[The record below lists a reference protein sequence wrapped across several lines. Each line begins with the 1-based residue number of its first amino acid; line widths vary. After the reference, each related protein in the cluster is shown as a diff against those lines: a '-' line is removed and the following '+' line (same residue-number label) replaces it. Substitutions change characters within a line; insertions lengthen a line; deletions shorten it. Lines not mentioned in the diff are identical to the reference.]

1 MSNEPTPLLEV
12 KNLTKHFPAA
22 HGQKV
27 HAVNGVSFKLERGE
41 TLGIV
46 GESGCGKSSMGRT
59 ILKVHEP
66 TSGQIIF
73 DGVDITGLSN
83 RKMFPYRKKMQMIFQ
98 DPYASLNP
106 RFTVGEIIE
115 EPMIIHNMGTAHE
128 RKVIVQELIETVGLK
143 PDHIRRYPHE
153 FSGGQ
158 RQRIGIARTL
168 ALRPEFIVCDEPIS
182 ALDVSIQAQVINL
195 LEKLQREKGFSYL
208 FIAHDLE
215 MVHHIS
221 HKIGVMYLGNMVE
234 LGSSDDVYKKPLHPQ
249 HRLLIQRWP
258 KKRNES
264 SWRARYQVRSIRQ
277 KDVRL
282 REDVST
288 QPRNV
293 SPKNRTHI
301 CMITDRLPAT
311 YIRQKIWHSIR
322 QLAKLLNKLLLKRS
336 LRIF

>member
-158 RQRIGIARTL
+158 RQRIGIARAL
-168 ALRPEFIVCDEPIS
+168 AIEPEFIVCDEPIS
-182 ALDVSIQAQVINL
+182 ALDVSIQAQVVNL
-195 LEKLQREKGFSYL
+195 LIKLQKELGLTYL
-208 FIAHDLE
+208 FIAHDLS
-215 MVHHIS
+215 MVKHIS
-221 HKIGVMYLGNMVE
+221 DRVGVMYLGSMVE
-234 LGSSDDVYKKPLHPQ
+234 FADSDELYSKPLHPYTKA
-249 HRLLIQRWP
+249 LMSAIP
-258 KKRNES
+258 IPDPKAEKEKKRIPIEGEIPSPINPKPGC
-264 SWRARYQVRSIRQ
+264 RFAARCKYATEACKQTTPELTEV
-277 KDVRL
+277 
-282 REDVST
+282 
-288 QPRNV
+288 
-293 SPKNRTHI
+293 
-301 CMITDRLPAT
+301 LPGHFVACH
-311 YIRQKIWHSIR
+311 RVKEVNA
-322 QLAKLLNKLLLKRS
+322 LGL
-336 LRIF
+336 

>member
-234 LGSSDDVYKKPLHPQ
+234 LGSSDDVYKKPLHPYTRALMGSVFDINMDFSKSIENLEGEAPSPLELPEGCPFQ
-249 HRLLIQRWP
+249 GLCNKCMAIC
-258 KKRNES
+258 KKEAPQMVSLTSDHQVACHLYTES
-264 SWRARYQVRSIRQ
+264 AQ
-277 KDVRL
+277 K
-282 REDVST
+282 
-288 QPRNV
+288 
-293 SPKNRTHI
+293 
-301 CMITDRLPAT
+301 
-311 YIRQKIWHSIR
+311 
-322 QLAKLLNKLLLKRS
+322 
-336 LRIF
+336 

>member
-234 LGSSDDVYKKPLHPQ
+234 LGSSDDVYKKPLHPYTRALMGSVFDINMDFSKPIENLEGEAPSPLELPEGCPFQ
-249 HRLLIQRWP
+249 GRCTKCMAIC
-258 KKRNES
+258 KKEAPQMVS
-264 SWRARYQVRSIRQ
+264 LTPDHQVACHLYTKNMQ
-277 KDVRL
+277 K
-282 REDVST
+282 
-288 QPRNV
+288 
-293 SPKNRTHI
+293 
-301 CMITDRLPAT
+301 
-311 YIRQKIWHSIR
+311 
-322 QLAKLLNKLLLKRS
+322 
-336 LRIF
+336 

>member
-158 RQRIGIARTL
+158 RQRIGIARAL
-168 ALRPEFIVCDEPIS
+168 AVEPSLIIADEPVS
-182 ALDVSIQAQVINL
+182 ALDVSIQAQVLNL
-195 LEKLQREKGFSYL
+195 LNELKHDLDLTYIFV
-208 FIAHDLE
+208 AHDLSVVE
-215 MVHHIS
+215 YIS
-221 HKIGVMYLGNMVE
+221 DRVGVMYLGNFVE
-234 LGSSDDVYKKPLHPQ
+234 VGEKEKIYSNPMHPYTQALLSAVPVPDPKLSRTRKRIILEGDVPSPMNPPRGCRFHTRCPYATEKCSQVAPVFREHEPG
-249 HRLLIQRWP
+249 HWAACHLLD
-258 KKRNES
+258 K
-264 SWRARYQVRSIRQ
+264 
-277 KDVRL
+277 
-282 REDVST
+282 
-288 QPRNV
+288 
-293 SPKNRTHI
+293 
-301 CMITDRLPAT
+301 
-311 YIRQKIWHSIR
+311 
-322 QLAKLLNKLLLKRS
+322 
-336 LRIF
+336 